1 MDLTE
6 EQKQKV
12 TEWINEGQGLS
23 EIQKN
28 LDNEY
33 GIKKTFMEVRFLV
46 DDLGLALKDKEPERT
61 GEDELALDQAGRS
74 DAKDQ
79 QQGGTGGTGQVS
91 VSIDDVTR
99 PDAVVSGKVTFSDG
113 MKADW
118 YLDQMGRLG
127 LLPQKEGYQPSQ
139 GDVQAFQSQ
148 LQNEL
153 SKLGF

>member
-6 EQKQKV
+6 EQKEKV
-12 TEWINEGQGLS
+12 TEWINQGQGLS
-23 EIQKN
+23 EIQKG
-28 LDNEY
+28 LDNEF

-61 GEDELALDQAGRS
+61 REDELALDEAGGS
-74 DAKDQ
+74 QTGDQ
-79 QQGGTGGTGQVS
+79 QQGGSGGGQVS
-91 VSIDDVTR
+91 VAIDDVTR

-127 LLPQKEGYQPSQ
+127 LMPQKDGYQPSQ
-139 GDVQAFQSQ
+139 DDVQAFQSQ